1 MKASEGLMA
10 PRAGFVAHDP
20 RAAVGTPR
28 RTHRVFGARGEPIG
42 DYGELRRS
50 SARGSQ
56 LAEDAG
62 RGSTDAAEGFRFH
75 GSIGGFARSE
85 ASIAP
90 LCDRSSRRF
99 HPSHKWASASASLPC
114 FTRAMI

>member
-1 MKASEGLMA
+1 MIPGLPLAHRDELTESSEL
-10 PRAGFVAHDP
+10 
-20 RAAVGTPR
+20 AVSLSEIMG
-28 RTHRVFGARGEPIG
+28 
-42 DYGELRRS
+42 S
-50 SARGSQ
+50 SGIVCME

-62 RGSTDAAEGFRFH
+62 RGSTGAAEGFRFH

-99 HPSHKWASASASLPC
+99 HPSRKCASASASLPC
-114 FTRAMI
+114 FTRTTIL